1 MDGGVEWQATWGPRK
16 GALERGLSSSV
27 WVSPWTQD
35 KFLSLSKSVSPSVKW
50 AQGPFVTR

>member
-1 MDGGVEWQATWGPRK
+1 MDDGVERQATWGPRK

-50 AQGPFVTR
+50 VQGPFVTR